1 MTPPLPPD
9 AIRIRST
16 ALTKLRLYAARCP
29 FEIGGLGHVLADPAG
44 LVVTDVFI
52 LPQRVSMSDT
62 ELDST
67 GLFDL
72 LARLVAEGE
81 DVATLRLWWH
91 SHAEMEVSWSET
103 DAGTIENLPGDFWVA
118 VVTNRQ
124 GDLRC
129 RLDRFA
135 PTRETW
141 ELPLLEVPD
150 GPDAGEELLEARID
164 AEIVA
169 QVQSPVP
176 LRDLLGPWEP
186 QERQPEAFPVRGRIE

>member
-1 MTPPLPPD
+1 MTAPLPPD
-9 AIRIRST
+9 AVRIRST
-16 ALTKLRLYAARCP
+16 ALARLRLYASRCP
-29 FEIGGLGHVLADPAG
+29 FEIGGLGQVLADADG
-44 LVVTDVFI
+44 LLITKLFI

-62 ELDST
+62 ELESA

-81 DVATLRLWWH
+81 DVRTLRLWWH

-103 DAGTIENLPGDFWVA
+103 DLATIDNLPGEFWVA
-118 VVTNRQ
+118 IVTNRH

-141 ELPLLEVPD
+141 ELPLLEVAD
-150 GPDAGEELLEARID
+150 DSEVAEELFEADID
-164 AEIVA
+164 SEILA
-169 QVQSPVP
+169 QVQSPLP
-176 LRDLLGPWEP
+176 LQDLLGSYGAPPKEP
-186 QERQPEAFPVRGRIE
+186 ETFHAHGRTE